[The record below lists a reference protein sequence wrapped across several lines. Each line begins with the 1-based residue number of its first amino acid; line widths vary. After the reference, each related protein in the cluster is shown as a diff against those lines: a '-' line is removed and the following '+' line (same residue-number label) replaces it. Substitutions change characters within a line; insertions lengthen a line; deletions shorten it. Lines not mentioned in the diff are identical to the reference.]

1 MKSLWP
7 DRFNRAEVQGS
18 LFRNTVESIY
28 LRAKRSMFAVYRGYF
43 PYILLLPGRRILF
56 GVPRTSLRRGSLYRS
71 STVFLK
77 SRIFLWRNVFR
88 ADQT

>member
-43 PYILLLPGRRILF
+43 PYILLLPRRRILF
-56 GVPRTSLRRGSLYRS
+56 GVPRTFLRRGSLYRS

-77 SRIFLWRNVFR
+77 SRIFLWRNVFG